1 MILLAFQ
8 KGTGFELKITELFRQ
23 KGYHVTHNV
32 KLKGKSG
39 AEHQI
44 DVLVE
49 YKAPLHTSRI
59 IIEAKSYQ
67 NNIEKDIVMKL
78 IQIQQD
84 VSADRSILATTSDFT
99 PGALQTAD
107 QYANLELWDRTK
119 IASFLGEMQL
129 IDTSDGIRETHTN
142 SIKMVQGPVTQ
153 SIVEQYG
160 REQAEKR
167 SKGGFMG
174 KGKVEEKFV
183 GATRFLY
190 PYYDVDMEV
199 QVDQV
204 EKTGWRS
211 KEKITK
217 KIRSRTGV
225 DANTGA
231 IVFVTDAGLSYG
243 YAYLSKLT
251 NEEIRLLY
259 YISRVNAF
267 EKRELTAL
275 GWTTTKINKVVNSL
289 AGQGVLQLVQ
299 ARPAMYRRAYHY
311 PSDPSVFVSLME
323 KYPVIDS
330 IVEERKLEKLVPA
343 ASVITAF
350 ENYWASCNVLSIDLV
365 YYPYFI
371 VLYERPDGS
380 KRKEVLDGVTGQRQ
394 EHLEGVITADIA

>member
-1 MILLAFQ
+1 MAFE
-8 KGTGFELKITELFRQ
+8 KGTGFELKITELFKQ

-32 KLKGKSG
+32 KLRGKSG

-44 DVLVE
+44 DVLAE

-84 VSADRSILATTSDFT
+84 VSADRAILAVTSEFT

-129 IDTSDGIRETHTN
+129 IDTSDGIKETTAN
-142 SIKMVQGPVTQ
+142 SIQTVQGPITQ
-153 SIVEQYG
+153 LIVEQYG
-160 REQAEKR
+160 KEQAEKR
-167 SKGGFMG
+167 AKGGFMG
-174 KGKVEEKFV
+174 RGKIEEKFV
-183 GATRFLY
+183 GATKFLY

-211 KEKITK
+211 KERIAKN
-217 KIRSRTGV
+217 IRSRTSV
-225 DANTGA
+225 DANTGS
-231 IVFVTDAGLSYG
+231 IVFVTDNGLSYD
-243 YAYLSKLT
+243 YEYLSKLAGD
-251 NEEIRLLY
+251 EIRLLHY
-259 YISRVNAF
+259 VSQVNAF

-299 ARPAMYRRAYHY
+299 ARPATYRCAYHY
-311 PSDPSVFVSLME
+311 PSDPSIFVSLKE
-323 KYPVIDS
+323 KYSVIDS
-330 IVEERKLEKLVPA
+330 NINERKLEKLIPA
-343 ASVITAF
+343 ASIITAF
-350 ENYWASCNVLSIDLV
+350 QSYWVACNVLSIDLV

-371 VLYERPDGS
+371 ALYERPDGS
-380 KRKEVLDGVTGQRQ
+380 KRKEVIDGITGQRQ
-394 EHLEGVITADIA
+394 EHLEGVIIADIT

>member
-1 MILLAFQ
+1 MAFE
-8 KGTGFELKITELFRQ
+8 KGTGFELKITELFKQ

-44 DVLVE
+44 DVLAE

-84 VSADRSILATTSDFT
+84 VSADRAILAVTSEFT

-129 IDTSDGIRETHTN
+129 IDTSDGIKETTVD
-142 SIKMVQGPVTQ
+142 SIKMVQGSVPQ

-160 REQAEKR
+160 KEQAEKR
-167 SKGGFMG
+167 AKGGFMG
-174 KGKVEEKFV
+174 RGKIEEKFV
-183 GATRFLY
+183 GATKFLY

-211 KEKITK
+211 KERITK
-217 KIRSRTGV
+217 KIRSRTSV
-225 DANTGA
+225 DANTGS
-231 IVFVTDAGLSYG
+231 IVFVTDNGLSYG
-243 YAYLSKLT
+243 YAYLSKLASD
-251 NEEIRLLY
+251 EIRLLY
-259 YISRVNAF
+259 YVSQVNAF

-299 ARPAMYRRAYHY
+299 ARPAIYRRAYHY
-311 PSDPSVFVSLME
+311 PSDPSIFVSLIE
-323 KYPVIDS
+323 KYSVVDS
-330 IVEERKLEKLVPA
+330 DTNERKLEKLVPA
-343 ASVITAF
+343 ASIITAF
-350 ENYWASCNVLSIDLV
+350 QSYWVTCNVLSIDVV

-371 VLYERPDGS
+371 ALYERPDGS
-380 KRKEVLDGVTGQRQ
+380 KRKEVVDGITGQRQ
-394 EHLEGVITADIA
+394 EHLEGIIIADII